1 MIVALVDRRDL
12 AVYSDLELPG
22 GGNAR
27 ERVLAFARQTADRV
41 VYLERS
47 GRRGAADA
55 DDDVRDADRTVYA
68 EDDSATAALNALGSA
83 CEGADA
89 LVYVRADEPFYQS
102 DLTRTLLDD
111 HLRYGA
117 HYTFSDGY
125 PAGVSPEIVAPGLPA
140 LLRNVAGEGDRGI
153 GPGWLFAVLERDINA
168 FDVETRLAPRD
179 MRMLRVELRCDTRL
193 NYTVCRRLAEADIA
207 GHHELVDFVDEHRE
221 LLRTVPAFVGV
232 QIIDGCPQACSY
244 CPFPRFGGDILT
256 QRNAMPVEHFRSIV
270 GKIADFSPEAVV
282 GVSTWGEPLLHP
294 DLAGILDA
302 ITATESLGGLVET
315 SGVGMS
321 ADHVLELV
329 ERSSERIKWIV
340 SLDSNDEDGY
350 RALRGDGF
358 AAAHE
363 VAHLLVERFP
373 ERVWIQAVRM
383 HENEEALEDFYRYWK
398 ERTDHVIIQKY
409 DHFSGKLPQ
418 RKVTDLSPLTRYPCW
433 QNKRE
438 LYIRLDG
445 SVPRCREDIHSEF
458 TLGNLFSDPIETVW
472 ENGEQLHRKHI
483 AGTYPDICGECD
495 EYYTFNF

>member
-12 AVYSDLELPG
+12 SVYSDLELPG
-22 GGNAR
+22 GGSAR
-27 ERVLAFARQTADRV
+27 ERVLAFVGGIADRV
-41 VYLERS
+41 VYLGRSEERNS
-47 GRRGAADA
+47 ADVE
-55 DDDVRDADRTVYA
+55 DEVRDVDRVVYA
-68 EDDSATAALNALGSA
+68 EDDSATAALNAIESA

-89 LVYVRADEPFYQS
+89 LIYIRADEPFYQP

-140 LLRNVAGEGDRGI
+140 LLRNIAREDDRGT
-153 GPGWLFAVLERDINA
+153 GPGWLFSVLEHDINA

-193 NYTVCRRLAEADIA
+193 NYTVCRRFAEAEIA
-207 GHHELVDFVDEHRE
+207 GHRELVDFVDEHRE
-221 LLRTVPAFVGV
+221 ILRTVPAFVGV

-256 QRNAMPVEHFRSIV
+256 QRNAMPVEQFRSIIR
-270 GKIADFSPEAVV
+270 KIADFSPEAVV

-302 ITATESLGGLVET
+302 ISATDSLNGLVET
-315 SGVGMS
+315 SGIGMP
-321 ADHVLELV
+321 AEHVLELV
-329 ERSSERIKWIV
+329 ERSSERMKWIV
-340 SLDSNDEDGY
+340 SLDSNDENGY

-363 VAHLLVERFP
+363 VAHLLVERIP

-383 HENEEALEDFYRYWK
+383 QKNEEALEGFYRYWK
-398 ERTDHVIIQKY
+398 ARTDHVIIQKY
-409 DHFSGKLPQ
+409 DHFSGELPQ
-418 RKVTDLSPLTRYPCW
+418 RKVTDL
-433 QNKRE
+433 
-438 LYIRLDG
+438 
-445 SVPRCREDIHSEF
+445 
-458 TLGNLFSDPIETVW
+458 
-472 ENGEQLHRKHI
+472 
-483 AGTYPDICGECD
+483 
-495 EYYTFNF
+495 